1 MDIARGDVAFGTETE
16 REAEK
21 TANEAAAKDLKP
33 LLEAIKKQLEADIS
47 EVRLSTRLADSPACL
62 VATQY
67 GLSPAMERMMRAMNK
82 DAPKEKRIL
91 ELNGSH
97 PLVAKMK
104 GLEGDALKDAV
115 ELLYD
120 QALIA
125 EGSPVAD
132 PARFGKLLTALMLK

>member
-1 MDIARGDVAFGTETE
+1 MA
-16 REAEK
+16 
-21 TANEAAAKDLKP
+21 TAN
-33 LLEAIKKQLEADIS
+33 
-47 EVRLSTRLADSPACL
+47 
-62 VATQY
+62 
-67 GLSPAMERMMRAMNK
+67 GLSPSMERMLRAMNK

-97 PLVAKMK
+97 PLIAKIK
-104 GLEGDALKDAV
+104 GLEGEALKDAV

-132 PARFGKLLTALMLK
+132 PARFGRLLVSLMMK